1 MMEDHVITVVRNNPE
16 AINCIIRLI
25 SQICIHIIKST
36 EKKTE
41 HSTKKRFWD
50 FQKDC

>member
-1 MMEDHVITVVRNNPE
+1 MIEDHGITVVRNNPE

-25 SQICIHIIKST
+25 NQIYMHVIKST
-36 EKKTE
+36 EKQTE
-41 HSTKKRFWD
+41 QSTKKRFWN